1 MYPSVRRS
9 CSSRALGL
17 ADSLAAGGE
26 LLSERRNSSRAVLRD
41 RDDGV
46 SNARAL
52 AMRGVSL
59 LTRRSF
65 SLIFARLSEGFWG
78 LTMRSTRLGAFEW
91 IRRHPGEKLL
101 RPVDPGVGG
110 NRLGNLGKLSGVPS
124 ESLNGEEVWRLR
136 SGEAKEVS
144 SRARSVELLPIHQD
158 LHRGGGLTGPRCS
171 TSISSSYPAL
181 VMQRR

>member
-1 MYPSVRRS
+1 MYPPVRRS

-26 LLSERRNSSRAVLRD
+26 LLSVRRTSSRAALRD

-52 AMRGVSL
+52 ATRGVSL
-59 LTRRSF
+59 PTRRSF

-78 LTMRSTRLGAFEW
+78 LRMRLTRLGVFEW
-91 IRRHPGEKLL
+91 IRRHPAEKVL

-110 NRLGNLGKLSGVPS
+110 NRLGNLGKLSG
-124 ESLNGEEVWRLR
+124 
-136 SGEAKEVS
+136 
-144 SRARSVELLPIHQD
+144 LP
-158 LHRGGGLTGPRCS
+158 R
-171 TSISSSYPAL
+171 TSFNAEDG
-181 VMQRR
+181 